1 MKRIKTWLRDW
12 WRGYSDADVMTLLA
26 KLEKG
31 KGMKPGSTIKLTSG
45 EAKALHSG
53 AVMALP

>member
-26 KLEKG
+26 KMEKG
-31 KGMKPGSTIKLTSG
+31 KSMKPGSVIELTNR
-45 EAKALHSG
+45 EARAMHKG
-53 AVMALP
+53 AQMALP